1 MPAWPDARLS
11 HLSNQQA
18 CRHMPIWACMS
29 EVILASLTATGP
41 HIRAVECCW
50 WVAQQASRSAFGI
63 LLIIVLGIL
72 LDLMGVPPQQF
83 LVGLFHE
90 AKLHSHP
97 LMHKDSTKML
107 EVQQHA
113 GTGTGKAHD
122 RLSASTT
129 HPSTDQV
136 QV

>member
-1 MPAWPDARLS
+1 
-11 HLSNQQA
+11 
-18 CRHMPIWACMS
+18 
-29 EVILASLTATGP
+29 
-41 HIRAVECCW
+41 
-50 WVAQQASRSAFGI
+50 VAQQASRSAFGI
-63 LLIIVLGIL
+63 LLNIGIL
-72 LDLMGVPPQQF
+72 LDLMAVPPQQF

-122 RLSASTT
+122 RLSAFTT
-129 HPSTDQV
+129 HQSADQV